1 MERTIS
7 SRQLM
12 ALSFV
17 SMLSPF
23 LRLIPGAVTSVSGSA
38 SWVSAALS
46 ILPIVLLSA
55 ALTALLGRFPKGTG
69 LSTAVLRTMGRF
81 PGSLLLSLWALW
93 LVFHSGFLL
102 CSGAHRFIVTIYP
115 GVRPTIFIWITAA
128 LCVIAALGA
137 VKSIAR
143 ASEIFRPLLL
153 FVILIVLFFTIQ
165 ETEPTFLLP
174 VTVRQV
180 PAILKGIPLAAEAVS
195 VILVN
200 SAFLANCIVPD
211 NTPHKRFPWLLGV
224 TILAVLFCVTAVGSL
239 GKTYVSALSYP
250 FFIMARDLSI
260 LSGVERIEA
269 LVVGL
274 WLIPDFV
281 LISVELMIAADT
293 MLLITNQ
300 QSSQNARTAWILIG
314 CAISVFMAFRIAPNS
329 ESLVQWSEKIIP
341 AIHLGWAYLV
351 IPLVLLV
358 SNLRKKF

>member
-12 ALSFV
+12 TLSFV

-23 LRLIPGAVTSVSGSA
+23 LRLIPGAVTSVAGSA

-46 ILPIVLLSA
+46 IFPILLLST
-55 ALTALLGRFPKGTG
+55 ALTALLRQFPKGTG
-69 LSTAVLRTMGRF
+69 LSAAVLKTMGRF
-81 PGSLLLSLWALW
+81 PGSLLVSLWALW

-102 CSGAHRFIVTIYP
+102 CSGADRFIATIYP
-115 GVRPTIFIWITAA
+115 GVRPTVFIWVTGA
-128 LCVIAALGA
+128 LCVIAAMGT
-137 VKSIAR
+137 VQSIAR

-153 FVILIVLFFTIQ
+153 FVIFLVLFFTVR
-165 ETEPTFLLP
+165 EVEPTFLLP
-174 VTVRQV
+174 VTIKQT
-180 PAILKGIPLAAEAVS
+180 PEILKGVPLAAEAAS

-200 SAFLANCIVPD
+200 STFLANHIKPE
-211 NTPHKRFPWLLGV
+211 NPPHKRIPWLFGV
-224 TILAVLFCVTAVGSL
+224 TILGVLFCVTAVGSL

-274 WLIPDFV
+274 WLLPDFV
-281 LISVELMIAADT
+281 LITVELMIAADS
-293 MLLITNQ
+293 MLLITNKQ
-300 QSSQNARTAWILIG
+300 DSQNAHTAWVLIG
-314 CAISVFMAFRIAPNS
+314 GAIAVLIAFRIAENS
-329 ESLVQWSEKIIP
+329 NILVQWSEKIIP

-351 IPLVLLV
+351 VPCVLLV
-358 SNLRKKF
+358 SKLKKKF